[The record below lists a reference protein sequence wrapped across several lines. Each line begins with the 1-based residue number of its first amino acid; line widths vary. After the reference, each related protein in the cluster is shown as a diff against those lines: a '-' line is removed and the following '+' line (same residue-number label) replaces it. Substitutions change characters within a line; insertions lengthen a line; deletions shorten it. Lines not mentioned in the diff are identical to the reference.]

1 MWPRAFF
8 QSAFAIANIKIYLF
22 FHSSIDLVGMRVSSR
37 PLHLSF
43 YHNATIQLNSKN
55 IYKIL
60 LFVSYYAGLCE
71 QEFIITPQ
79 GQTPAYLPQGD
90 GLPKAENVLTWQRC
104 SEVADKPQIRQMLTQ
119 LQNKFIHSILSTKYY
134 MSGPVAFLSF
144 PYVIFYISSFICL
157 SGQSNTITLLPI
169 KPRGSQGLGPYHIN

>member
-22 FHSSIDLVGMRVSSR
+22 FHSCIDLVGMRVSSR

-60 LFVSYYAGLCE
+60 LFVSYYTGLCE
-71 QEFIITPQ
+71 QEFIIPPQ
-79 GQTPAYLPQGD
+79 CQTPAYLPQGG

-104 SEVADKPQIRQMLTQ
+104 SEVAEKPQIGQMLTQ
-119 LQNKFIHSILSTKYY
+119 LQNKFIHSILSTKCLLHVRPSCFPFLPICHILYIILY
-134 MSGPVAFLSF
+134 MSLWA
-144 PYVIFYISSFICL
+144 I
-157 SGQSNTITLLPI
+157 QHH
-169 KPRGSQGLGPYHIN
+169 HIASH